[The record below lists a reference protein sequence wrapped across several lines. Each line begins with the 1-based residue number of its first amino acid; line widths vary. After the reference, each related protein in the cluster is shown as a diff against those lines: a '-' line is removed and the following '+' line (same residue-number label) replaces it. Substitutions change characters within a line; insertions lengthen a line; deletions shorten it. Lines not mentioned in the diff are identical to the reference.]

1 MANIQKKG
9 ENHSFLTTNFVLLQ
23 KLNRNAVKYMKVYI
37 IIPCYNEE
45 AVIEETALQLTAV
58 LDEMISNGQIC
69 AESRI
74 VFVNDGSKDNTWS
87 IIQRI
92 FETNQ
97 YVCGINLANNSGHQ
111 NTLMAGLTATKEQA
125 DAFITIDADLQDDIH
140 IIPQMVSFFSQGIDI
155 VFGVRK
161 QRESDTFLKRNTALM
176 FYRLMNFLGAK
187 TIYNHADFRLMSKRA
202 VKQLLSYRER
212 NLFLRG
218 IVPLIGYKTEK
229 IYFDRNKRF
238 AGESKYPFFKMLNF
252 AIDGI
257 TSFSIKPVRMVFALG
272 VIFILISFLI
282 LIWVLMAY
290 FTKKAVPGWAS
301 LMLSLWLVGG
311 CVLVGLGIVGEYVGK
326 IYTEVKDR
334 PRFNIESSLIK

>member
-1 MANIQKKG
+1 M
-9 ENHSFLTTNFVLLQ
+9 
-23 KLNRNAVKYMKVYI
+23 
-37 IIPCYNEE
+37 
-45 AVIEETALQLTAV
+45 
-58 LDEMISNGQIC
+58 
-69 AESRI
+69 
-74 VFVNDGSKDNTWS
+74 
-87 IIQRI
+87 
-92 FETNQ
+92 
-97 YVCGINLANNSGHQ
+97 NS
-111 NTLMAGLTATKEQA
+111 
-125 DAFITIDADLQDDIH
+125 
-140 IIPQMVSFFSQGIDI
+140 
-155 VFGVRK
+155 
-161 QRESDTFLKRNTALM
+161 
-176 FYRLMNFLGAK
+176 LGAK

-218 IVPLIGYKTEK
+218 IVPLMGYKTEK